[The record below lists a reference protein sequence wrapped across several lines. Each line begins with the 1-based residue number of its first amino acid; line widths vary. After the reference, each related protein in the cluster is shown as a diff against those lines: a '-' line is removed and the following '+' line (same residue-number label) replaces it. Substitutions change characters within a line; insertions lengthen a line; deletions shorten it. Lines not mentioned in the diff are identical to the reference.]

1 MEPSG
6 AVGRGLRM
14 DLRAG
19 SDHTGE
25 IPVAGGPLI
34 DPLLHM
40 TSRRPAPAL
49 APTPVEVTTR
59 LSFEDFYR
67 AERREVGRALAVTF
81 NDDELAAEAVD
92 EAMTRAY
99 ARWAKVAAFD
109 NPGGWVYRVGL
120 NWGISVLRR
129 RKRHKLHEHRP
140 LAAAPAT
147 ATEPAI
153 AAAVGALDPEQRAVV
168 VCRLLLGWSEQQ
180 TADALRIR
188 PGT

>member
-1 MEPSG
+1 MTSAQGRRRRLRDPGG
-6 AVGRGLRM
+6 AE
-14 DLRAG
+14 A
-19 SDHTGE
+19 
-25 IPVAGGPLI
+25 I
-34 DPLLHM
+34 DPLLM
-40 TSRRPAPAL
+40 AAPIE
-49 APTPVEVTTR
+49 PR
-59 LSFEDFYR
+59 LGFEDFYR
-67 AERREVGRALAVTF
+67 EQRDRVGRALAVTF

-129 RKRHKLHEHRP
+129 RKRQEPREHRP

-188 PGT
+188 PGTVKSRLHRASQRLQTQLQHLREEDSA